1 MSEMQDKNRETRIG
15 QQKSTFIKRMII
27 CLVIIAIISIVFAVV
42 NKSAAGTEIS
52 YNEFQTQLSGGQI
65 KEINLKQS
73 KIQIYYTNGE
83 AHWMYNRNSAET
95 SVIEA
100 INALYADES
109 FTGNI
114 PKLVFGTTTTV
125 SVMSILYP
133 ILMVVI
139 FAFMIFF
146 ITRQIRGANNKS
158 FDFVKSRARV
168 YPSKT
173 KFTDVAGEDEE
184 KAELEDIVD
193 FLKNPNK
200 YIELGAKIPKGVLLV
215 GPPGTGKTLLA
226 RAVAG
231 EAGVPFFT
239 ISGSDFMEL
248 FVGVGASRVRDLFE
262 NAKKSKP
269 CIIFIDEI
277 DAVGRQRGAGMG
289 GGNDEREQTLNQLLV
304 QMDGFE
310 DNEGII
316 VMAAT
321 NRVDILDP
329 ALLRPGRFDRRVNI
343 NIPDIKGREE
353 ILKVH
358 ARNKPL
364 DEKVD
369 FKTIARITSGFTGA
383 EIENLLNEAAIL
395 VAKENRKKITETDI
409 QKSIMKVTLGPQK
422 KSRVI
427 DEKDKY
433 STAVHESGHALINRL
448 AKEKS
453 PVQEVSIIPRGGA
466 GGYTLSAD
474 DDVQYYY
481 REKLLCRI
489 QMLLGGITAEKLYVG
504 DISTGASNDLKRA
517 TDIAKRMVSEW
528 GMSSEIGMVYCGGDN
543 EIFLGR
549 SYQERMPY
557 SENQA
562 AKIDEEVKKIIDMCA
577 KETEKILKENKS
589 VLLTMANV
597 LIEKETIYAE
607 EVDMIISG
615 KSKEEIIEHI
625 DKKDKKDDVKPEE
638 KPEDKTEETS
648 TDGLLKTISKVEN
661 IEEKNQ
667 EENQEKIAENKQ
679 KNENIIDKLLEE
691 AEKREKELLKGA
703 EKQAEKSTEKKE
715 SKIEEEKVKETKT
728 AVSKKP
734 KTTSAA
740 SKKTTKSADA
750 EEKPKTRKTTTKKS
764 SEQPADKKIDI
775 DKSAESDRIDV
786 TENTD

>member
-1 MSEMQDKNRETRIG
+1 MSEMQDKNRETKIA
-15 QQKSTFIKRMII
+15 QQKNTFIKRMII
-27 CLVIIAIISIVFAVV
+27 CVVIIAIISILFAVV
-42 NKSAAGTEIS
+42 NKSATGTEIS

-83 AHWMYNRNSAET
+83 AHWMYNRDSAET
-95 SVIEA
+95 SVIEE
-100 INALYADES
+100 IKALYADDS

-114 PKLVFGTTTTV
+114 PKLVFGTTTTI
-125 SVMSILYP
+125 SIMSILYP

-146 ITRQIRGANNKS
+146 ITRQLRGANNKS

-262 NAKKSKP
+262 NAKKAKP

-343 NIPDIKGREE
+343 NIPDIKGREA

-448 AKEKS
+448 AKEKA

-577 KETEKILKENKS
+577 KETERILKANKS
-589 VLLTMANV
+589 ALLTMANV

-625 DKKDKKDDVKPEE
+625 EKKDKVESKTEE
-638 KPEDKTEETS
+638 TKVEETS

-661 IEEKNQ
+661 IEEEKPQ
-667 EENQEKIAENKQ
+667 ENQEKIAENNQ
-679 KNENIIDKLLEE
+679 KTENIVDKLLEE
-691 AEKREKELLKGA
+691 AEKREKELLENA
-703 EKQAEKSTEKKE
+703 EKQAENEE
-715 SKIEEEKVKETKT
+715 SKAKEEKAQETKKT
-728 AVSKKP
+728 VSSKP
-734 KTTSAA
+734 KTTS
-740 SKKTTKSADA
+740 STRKSTKTVSGED
-750 EEKPKTRKTTTKKS
+750 KPKTTRKTTTKKS
-764 SEQPADKKIDI
+764 
-775 DKSAESDRIDV
+775 
-786 TENTD
+786 TENKTDEK

>member
-1 MSEMQDKNRETRIG
+1 MSEMQDKNRETRI
-15 QQKSTFIKRMII
+15 QQQRSTFIKRMII
-27 CLVIIAIISIVFAVV
+27 CLSIILVISILFIVV
-42 NKSAAGTEIS
+42 NKSASGTEIS

-65 KEINLKQS
+65 KEIKLKQS

-100 INALYADES
+100 INELYADDS

-114 PKLVFGTTTTV
+114 PKLVFGTTKTI
-125 SVMSILYP
+125 SIMSILYP
-133 ILMVVI
+133 ILMIVI
-139 FAFMIFF
+139 FAIMIVF
-146 ITRQIRGANNKS
+146 ISRQIKGANNKS
-158 FDFVKSRARV
+158 FEFVKNRARV

-173 KFTDVAGEDEE
+173 KFSDVAGEDEE

-226 RAVAG
+226 KAVAG
-231 EAGVPFFT
+231 EANVPFFT

-262 NAKKSKP
+262 TAKKAKP

-358 ARNKPL
+358 SKNKPI

-383 EIENLLNEAAIL
+383 EIENLLNESAIL
-395 VAKENRKKITETDI
+395 VAKENRKTITETDI

-422 KSRVI
+422 RSRVI

-433 STAVHESGHALINRL
+433 STAIHESGHALINRL

-481 REKLLCRI
+481 REKLLCQI

-504 DISTGASNDLKRA
+504 DVSTGASNDLKRA
-517 TDIAKRMVSEW
+517 TDTAKRMVSEW

-543 EIFLGR
+543 ELFLGR
-549 SYQERMPY
+549 AYQERMPY

-562 AKIDEEVKKIIDMCA
+562 SKIDAEVKKIIDMCA
-577 KETEKILKENKS
+577 KETERILTENKAQ
-589 VLLTMANV
+589 LITMADV

-615 KSKEEIIEHI
+615 KTKAEVIAFI
-625 DKKDKKDDVKPEE
+625 DKKDKTPDETETNK
-638 KPEDKTEETS
+638 KTENNEEIAQE
-648 TDGLLKTISKVEN
+648 ISEN
-661 IEEKNQ
+661 EVQEKSA
-667 EENQEKIAENKQ
+667 ENNEKIAKNTQ
-679 KNENIIDKLLEE
+679 KSENIVDNLLKE
-691 AEKREKELLKGA
+691 AEKREKELSKTA
-703 EKQAEKSTEKKE
+703 KKSTENSE
-715 SKIEEEKVKETKT
+715 KIEENK
-728 AVSKKP
+728 
-734 KTTSAA
+734 
-740 SKKTTKSADA
+740 SKKTVS
-750 EEKPKTRKTTTKKS
+750 KTRKTTNAKTAETKVQTKPKTQKKKADSKKES
-764 SEQPADKKIDI
+764 SKVDI
-775 DKSAESDRIDV
+775 DKSVENDKMNV
-786 TENTD
+786 TDKKD

>member
-1 MSEMQDKNRETRIG
+1 MSDMQEKNRETRIG
-15 QQKSTFIKRMII
+15 QQKHTFIKRMII
-27 CLVIIAIISIVFAVV
+27 CLVIIAVFSIIFWVV
-42 NKSAAGTEIS
+42 TKNSEGTQIS

-65 KEINLKQS
+65 DEIHLKQS

-100 INALYADES
+100 INALYDDQS

-114 PKLVFGTTTTV
+114 PKVVFGTTTTV
-125 SVMSILYP
+125 SIMSIIYP
-133 ILMVVI
+133 ILMIVL
-139 FAFMIFF
+139 FAVMIFF
-146 ITRQIRGANNKS
+146 IFRQVKGANNKS
-158 FDFVKSRARV
+158 FDFVKSRARI

-193 FLKNPNK
+193 FLKNPKK
-200 YIELGAKIPKGVLLV
+200 YIDLGAKIPKGVLLV

-262 NAKKSKP
+262 NAKKAKP

-364 DEKVD
+364 DEKID

-395 VAKENRKKITETDI
+395 VAKENRKVITEEDI

-448 AKEKS
+448 AKEKA

-504 DISTGASNDLKRA
+504 DVSTGASNDLKRA

-543 EIFLGR
+543 EVFLGR
-549 SYQERMPY
+549 AYQERMPY

-562 AKIDEEVKKIIDMCA
+562 AKIDAEVKKIIDFCA
-577 KETEKILKENKS
+577 KETEKLLTKHKDS
-589 VLLTMANV
+589 LLTMANV

-615 KSKEEIIEHI
+615 KSKEEVVAYI
-625 DKKDKKDDVKPEE
+625 DSKDKKDDENKTQ
-638 KPEDKTEETS
+638 KTEENVEQTT
-648 TDGLLKTISKVEN
+648 TDALLETIEGVEK
-661 IEEKNQ
+661 ISEEKS
-667 EENQEKIAENKQ
+667 EENQEKIA
-679 KNENIIDKLLEE
+679 KNTQEIVKTVDELLKE
-691 AEKREKELLKGA
+691 AEKREKELA
-703 EKQAEKSTEKKE
+703 EKEQKNSEKTEEKVEEKTETEEVKKPAKRTASSTKKTTSTTRKPRTTTSKASTEKKTTAKK
-715 SKIEEEKVKETKT
+715 STKT
-728 AVSKKP
+728 ASK
-734 KTTSAA
+734 T
-740 SKKTTKSADA
+740 
-750 EEKPKTRKTTTKKS
+750 
-764 SEQPADKKIDI
+764 DI
-775 DKSAESDRIDV
+775 DKKAESDKIED
-786 TENTD
+786 TENKD

>member
-1 MSEMQDKNRETRIG
+1 MSEMQDKNRETRIQ
-15 QQKSTFIKRMII
+15 QQKSTFVKRMII
-27 CLVIIAIISIVFAVV
+27 CLVIIAIISILFAVV

-65 KEINLKQS
+65 KEIHLKQN
-73 KIQIYYTNGE
+73 KIQIYYTNDE

-125 SVMSILYP
+125 SIMSILYP

-262 NAKKSKP
+262 NAKKAKP

-358 ARNKPL
+358 ARNKPI

-369 FKTIARITSGFTGA
+369 FKTIARITAGFTGA

-395 VAKENRKKITETDI
+395 VAKENRKTITETDI

-577 KETEKILKENKS
+577 KETERILKENKS
-589 VLLTMANV
+589 QLLTMANV

-607 EVDMIISG
+607 EVDMIIEG
-615 KSKEEIIEHI
+615 KSKEEVIEHI
-625 DKKDKKDDVKPEE
+625 DKKDKKEDVKPET
-638 KPEDKTEETS
+638 KTEEKSDETS

-661 IEEKNQ
+661 LEEKNA

-691 AEKREKELLKGA
+691 AEKREKELSKEA
-703 EKQAEKSTEKKE
+703 ENKAENKE
-715 SKIEEEKVKETKT
+715 VKADEEKVEKPKKT
-728 AVSKKP
+728 ASTKS
-734 KTTSAA
+734 KTTS
-740 SKKTTKSADA
+740 ST
-750 EEKPKTRKTTTKKS
+750 TRKTTKTADGEKRPAARKPATKKS
-764 SEQPADKKIDI
+764 AQKPAEEKIDI
-775 DKSAESDRIDV
+775 DKSAESDKIDV
-786 TENTD
+786 TENKD

>member
-1 MSEMQDKNRETRIG
+1 MSEIEDKNRETRIK
-15 QQKSTFIKRMII
+15 QQKNAFIRNI
-27 CLVIIAIISIVFAVV
+27 CICIAIVLVFSLIFWLVSKNA
-42 NKSAAGTEIS
+42 SGTQIS
-52 YNEFQTQLSGGQI
+52 YNEFQNELTNGNI
-65 KEINLKQS
+65 KEIDLKQS
-73 KIQIYYTNGE
+73 KIQIYYVNGE
-83 AHWMYNRNSAET
+83 SHWIYNRNSAEET
-95 SVIEA
+95 I
-100 INALYADES
+100 INLINEMYSGKINGETY
-109 FTGNI
+109 TGTI
-114 PKLVFGTTTTV
+114 PKVVFGTTTTV
-125 SVMSILYP
+125 SVLSILYP
-133 ILMVVI
+133 ILMVTVLVI
-139 FAFMIFF
+139 IFMLVL
-146 ITRQIRGANNKS
+146 RQVKGANNKS

-173 KFTDVAGEDEE
+173 KFNDVAGEDEE

-262 NAKKSKP
+262 TAKKAKP

-277 DAVGRQRGAGMG
+277 DAVGRQRGAGLG

-343 NIPDIKGREE
+343 SIPDIKGREE

-364 DEKVD
+364 AKEVD
-369 FKTIARITSGFTGA
+369 LKTIARITSGFTGA
-383 EIENLLNEAAIL
+383 EIENLLNESAIL
-395 VAKENRKKITETDI
+395 TAKENRKEITEEDI

-427 DEKDKY
+427 DEKDKFD
-433 STAVHESGHALINRL
+433 TAVHESGHALISKL
-448 AKEKS
+448 AKEKT
-453 PVQEVSIIPRGGA
+453 PVHEVSIIPRGGA
-466 GGYTLSAD
+466 GGYTLSSEED
-474 DDVQYYY
+474 FTVYF
-481 REKLLCRI
+481 REKLLCKI

-517 TDIAKRMVSEW
+517 SNIARRMVSEW
-528 GMSSEIGMVYCGGDN
+528 GMSSELGMVYCGNDDEVFIGK
-543 EIFLGR
+543 

-562 AKIDEEVKKIIDMCA
+562 AIIDKEVKKIIDSCQ
-577 KETEKILKENKS
+577 KETERILTENKDM
-589 VLLTMANV
+589 LMTMANV

-607 EVDMIISG
+607 EVDMIIQG
-615 KSKEEIIEHI
+615 KSKEEILQYI
-625 DKKDKKDDVKPEE
+625 DNKDQKSDSSENKI
-638 KPEDKTEETS
+638 TEENS
-648 TDGLLKTISKVEN
+648 Q
-661 IEEKNQ
+661 KNN
-667 EENQEKIAENKQ
+667 EENQEKNAKNTENNLKSVDEIL
-679 KNENIIDKLLEE
+679 KE
-691 AEKREKELLKGA
+691 AEKRESQAKTESLKEEAKTTEVSEEKA
-703 EKQAEKSTEKKE
+703 EK
-715 SKIEEEKVKETKT
+715 
-728 AVSKKP
+728 P
-734 KTTSAA
+734 KRKYTR
-740 SKKTTKSADA
+740 KKTDS
-750 EEKPKTRKTTTKKS
+750 EEKPAKKNTKK
-764 SEQPADKKIDI
+764 D
-775 DKSAESDRIDV
+775 
-786 TENTD
+786 N